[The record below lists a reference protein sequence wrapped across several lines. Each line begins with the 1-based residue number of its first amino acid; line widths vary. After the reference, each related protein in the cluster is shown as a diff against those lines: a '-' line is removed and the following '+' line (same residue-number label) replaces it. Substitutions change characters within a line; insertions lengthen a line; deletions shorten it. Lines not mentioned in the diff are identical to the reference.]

1 VHTQPVQIRRSHG
14 FAEEPSP
21 LPMSLDFLWLELTRK
36 CNLRCTHCYAD
47 SEPSL
52 ELKGPMTVDR
62 WKELMVEAR
71 HLGCER
77 VQFIGGE
84 VLLVPYLKELIH
96 EARALGFEFIEVFTN
111 ATAVT
116 KSTIEYFKKYSVCV
130 AASFYS
136 CNASVHDQITQR
148 PGSWAKTVSALGRL
162 QAADLS
168 IRVGVI
174 ALPANEQD
182 VDAAVSFV
190 RGLGISDVGVDQV
203 RSVGRA
209 KALRTSAGYL
219 EELCGQCG
227 RNRLCITAE
236 GEILPCIMARSTSLG
251 NYISSGGL
259 EHATSWRDLAE
270 FRSNLLRAKEVLSPD
285 GQLPDACMPQCWP
298 NGGCPP
304 HDMCKP
310 HGKQ

>member
-1 VHTQPVQIRRSHG
+1 VHTQPVQIHRVPSVSG
-14 FAEEPSP
+14 EENP

-52 ELKGPMTVDR
+52 KLKGPMTVER
-62 WKELMVEAR
+62 WKQLMAEAR
-71 HLGCER
+71 DLGCDR

-96 EARALGFEFIEVFTN
+96 EARVLGFAFIEVFTN
-111 ATAVT
+111 ATAIT
-116 KSTIEYFKKYSVCV
+116 NSTIEYFKRYSVSV

-136 CNASVHDQITQR
+136 CDASVHDQITQR
-148 PGSWAKTVSALGRL
+148 PGSWKNTVSALGRL
-162 QAADLS
+162 QAADLDV
-168 IRVGVI
+168 RVGVI
-174 ALPANEQD
+174 ALPTNEQD
-182 VDAAVSFV
+182 VNAAVSFV
-190 RGLGISDVGVDQV
+190 RALGISDVGIDQV

-209 KALRTSAGYL
+209 KALRATAGYL

-227 RNRLCITAE
+227 RNRLCITTE

-259 EHATSWRDLAE
+259 EHATSWRDLAA
-270 FRSNLLRAKEVLSPD
+270 FRSDLLRAKGVFNPQGD
-285 GQLPDACMPQCWP
+285 LPDACMPECWP
-298 NGGCPP
+298 NGGCSP

-310 HGKQ
+310 HGKK

>member
-1 VHTQPVQIRRSHG
+1 MHTQPVKIHREPNFS
-14 FAEEPSP
+14 EEVSP
-21 LPMSLDFLWLELTRK
+21 LPMPIDFLWLELTRK

-47 SEPSL
+47 SNPSL
-52 ELKGPMTVDR
+52 ELNGSMTVEH

-71 HLGCER
+71 DLGCER
-77 VQFIGGE
+77 IQFIGGE
-84 VLLVPYLKELIH
+84 VLLAPYLKELIH
-96 EARALGFEFIEVFTN
+96 EARALGFAFIEVFTN

-116 KSTIEYFKKYSVCV
+116 NTTIEYFKKYSVCV

-136 CNASVHDQITQR
+136 CDASVHDQITQR
-148 PGSWAKTVSALGRL
+148 PGSWEKTVSALGRL

-174 ALPANEQD
+174 SLPVNERD
-182 VDAAVSFV
+182 VNAAASFV
-190 RGLGISDVGVDQV
+190 RGLGISDVEIDQV

-209 KALRTSAGYL
+209 KGLRPEADYL

-236 GEILPCIMARSTSLG
+236 GEIFPCIMARSTSLG
-251 NYISSGGL
+251 NYISAGGL
-259 EHATSWRDLAE
+259 EHATSRHSLAA
-270 FRSNLLRAKEVLSPD
+270 FRSDLLHAKGVLGSQGD
-285 GQLPDACMPQCWP
+285 LQGACMPECWP
-298 NGGCPP
+298 NGGCAP

-310 HGKQ
+310 HGK